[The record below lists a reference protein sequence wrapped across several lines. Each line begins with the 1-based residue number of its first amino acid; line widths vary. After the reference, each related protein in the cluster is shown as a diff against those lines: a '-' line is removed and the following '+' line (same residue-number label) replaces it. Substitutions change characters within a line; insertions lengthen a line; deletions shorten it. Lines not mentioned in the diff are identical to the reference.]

1 MQMRPD
7 SGGVDLLFDARHVE
21 QSGIGTYISKQI
33 PLLQE
38 HFATRG
44 LSLAIL
50 ADSDD
55 LPDLAPATTLVKS
68 RPVNAPMYSM
78 QEQRAWDDA
87 FARVCPRAVWVPHY
101 PFPLSLLRPKNRG
114 IALFMTVHDAIHVLP
129 AAVSGQN
136 RVRRAYARTM
146 LGIDAR
152 RCTQI
157 FAVSQA
163 TAGTL
168 RQLSARAPL
177 TVAPQP
183 VDPRWFTDV
192 DTTLSPVAAPYIVYV
207 GNTQRHKNLPLLLEA
222 YRELAREIPQ
232 RLVIAGGGALVRSL
246 DDRIRPLVDDLGD
259 RVDMVGR
266 VSFEALRALVAR
278 ADLLVMPS
286 LVEGAGLP
294 PLEAMASSTAVLAS
308 DIPALRE
315 TCGSGAEFFDPH
327 DAAGLAR
334 LIRRYALDTDA
345 RSDLGQRG
353 RRHVTDRQSRLSFT
367 VAVEAIGAYL
377 VERR

>member
-1 MQMRPD
+1 MPVNGG
-7 SGGVDLLFDARHVE
+7 GGVDLLFDARHIE

-33 PLLQE
+33 PMLQE

-50 ADSDD
+50 GNSDD
-55 LPDLAPATTLVKS
+55 FADLAPTTTLVRS
-68 RPVNAPMYSM
+68 QPGDAPMYSV

-87 FARVCPRAVWVPHY
+87 LARVRPRAVWVPHY
-101 PFPLSLLRPKNRG
+101 PFPLSLLRPRNRG
-114 IALFMTVHDAIHVLP
+114 IALFMTVHDAIHVVP

-136 RVRRAYARTM
+136 WVRRSYARTM
-146 LGIDAR
+146 LGIDVR
-152 RCTQI
+152 RCAQI
-157 FAVSQA
+157 FAVSEA

-168 RQLSARAPL
+168 RELFAGAPL

-183 VDPRWFTDV
+183 IDPRWLADV
-192 DTTLSPVAAPYIVYV
+192 DTALSPVAAPYLAYV
-207 GNTQRHKNLPLLLEA
+207 GNTQRHKNLPLLLKA
-222 YRELAREIPQ
+222 YRQVARDIPQ
-232 RLVIAGGGALVRSL
+232 RLVIAGGGALVRSS

-266 VSFEALRALVAR
+266 VSFETLRALVAR

-286 LVEGAGLP
+286 LMEGAGLP
-294 PLEAMASSTAVLAS
+294 PLEAMASQTAVLAS

-334 LIRRYALDTDA
+334 LIRHYALDELA
-345 RSDLGQRG
+345 RSGLAQRG
-353 RRHVTDRQSRLSFT
+353 WRHVTDRQSRLSFT

>member
-1 MQMRPD
+1 M
-7 SGGVDLLFDARHVE
+7 SGGSGSVDLLFDARHVE
-21 QSGIGTYISKQI
+21 QSGIGTYIGKQI

-38 HFATRG
+38 HFATKG

-50 ADSDD
+50 AGSDD
-55 LPDLAPATTLVKS
+55 VPGLAPTTTLVRS
-68 RPVNAPMYSM
+68 QPVDAPMYSV

-87 FARVCPRAVWVPHY
+87 FARVRPRSVWVPHY
-101 PFPLSLLRPKNRG
+101 PLPLSLLRPKNRG

-136 RVRRAYARTM
+136 WVRRTYARTM
-146 LGIDAR
+146 LGIDVR

-163 TAGTL
+163 TADTL
-168 RQLSARAPL
+168 HELFARAPL

-183 VDPRWFTDV
+183 VDPRWLTGA
-192 DTTLSPVAAPYIVYV
+192 DTTLSPVAAPYLAYV

-222 YRELAREIPQ
+222 YRQVAEEIPQ

-286 LVEGAGLP
+286 LMEGAGLP
-294 PLEAMASSTAVLAS
+294 PLEAMASHTAVLSS
-308 DIPALRE
+308 DVPALRE

-327 DAAGLAR
+327 DAAELAR
-334 LIRRYALDTDA
+334 LIRHYALDTDA
-345 RSDLGQRG
+345 RSELAQRG
-353 RRHVTDRQSRLSFT
+353 WRHVTDRQSRLSFT
-367 VAVEAIGAYL
+367 VAVEAICAYL